1 MDVPSHLLS
10 VYKYPDSND
19 DLKEKSRDALKS
31 IL

>member
-19 DLKEKSRDALKS
+19 DLKEKSRDALKQNN
-31 IL
+31 